1 MTAPSRA
8 VIERGRVTDR
18 GRADALRRA
27 LRVFGLIVLPVG
39 VFWSAIGFAVGA
51 TSVAAVGA
59 VAAVYAAWLL
69 IEARRSQDR
78 TESGLATRIAV
89 GTQLTAVCA
98 VIAEPVI
105 GVAIALGSIIPVI
118 LALPYVRRT
127 SLTRLMAISAV
138 VGIFALAAPDL
149 LPWGTRAGSSLA
161 LILPTSTVVIVYVL
175 FHVFLWNASTRLT
188 DTTTELRHVIE
199 MSHDLAATLD
209 PKDVGNRLARHI
221 AQVAHADDCVL
232 STWDRA
238 GDRVVTF
245 GSHPEE
251 TGPSLDPAYQLADFP
266 ATRTVLTSHEP
277 CVIDIEDPDAD
288 PAELEYLRSMGHRS
302 LVMLPLVVRGESIG
316 IVELSS
322 TRQKAFTDR
331 DVELAQLLVRE
342 AATTFDNARLYD
354 ELRQQASRDPLTGLA
369 NRSRLQD
376 RVDHALERIRGRSP
390 NHVAILFIDLD
401 HFKHLNDRFGHAKG
415 DRALQLIADRIR
427 AIIRPGDTAGRLGG
441 DEFAV
446 LLEDVDGGE
455 IVAAVCQRLLDGLSL
470 PIELG
475 DVSPIVGAS
484 IGYALSGPDSTNSED
499 LLRNADIAMYAAKAA
514 GRGQVVAF
522 RRDLLDTASARSEL
536 AALLRGAES
545 REELQLHYQPV
556 VRLDDGSPVGLEAL
570 VRWQPT
576 GHLLHLPA
584 EFLELAEE
592 TGEILPIG
600 RWVIGEGCRRVR
612 AWQMRFDLPD
622 LRLYVNLSARQFRD
636 PGLVP
641 MIVSALARTGMSAA
655 NLTLEITEGTLLTP
669 GFETIQRI
677 GELRALGLR
686 LAIDDFGTGYSSLGY
701 LHAFQIDELKI
712 DRSFV
717 PGSEGVGDAHVLS
730 QAIVELGRALRLDMI
745 AEGIETAD
753 QAAWF
758 SKLGIAL
765 GQGYHFSRPM
775 PAADVEPYLRR
786 QVASTAGSP
795 PAADSLGGAR
805 RRAASP
811 RLGGAGITDVRGVR
825 KAAG

>member
-1 MTAPSRA
+1 L
-8 VIERGRVTDR
+8 TDR
-18 GRADALRRA
+18 GKAEALRRA
-27 LRVFGLIVLPVG
+27 LRLFGLIVLPVG
-39 VFWSAIGFAVGA
+39 VFWAPIGFALGT
-51 TSVAAVGA
+51 TSLGAVG
-59 VAAVYAAWLL
+59 VIAAAFALWLL
-69 IEARRSQDR
+69 IEARDSQGR
-78 TESGLATRIAV
+78 TESELATRIAV
-89 GTQLTAVCA
+89 GTQVTAVCA

-105 GVAIALGSIIPVI
+105 GVAIAVGSLIPVI

-127 SLTRLMAISAV
+127 SLSRLMVISAG
-138 VGIFALAAPDL
+138 VGIFALAAPDI
-149 LPWGTRAGSSLA
+149 LPWGTLAGSSIA
-161 LILPTSTVVIVYVL
+161 VILPTTTVVMVYVL
-175 FHVFLWNASTRLT
+175 FLLFLWNASSRLT
-188 DTTTELRHVIE
+188 DTTSELRHVIE

-221 AQVAHADDCVL
+221 AQVAHADVCVL
-232 STWDRA
+232 STWDHA

-245 GSHPEE
+245 GSHPVE
-251 TGPSLDPAYQLADFP
+251 GGRSLEPAYDLGAFP
-266 ATRTVLTSHEP
+266 ATRTVLTSHLP
-277 CVIDIEDPDAD
+277 CIVDVEEPDAD
-288 PAELEYLRSMGHRS
+288 AAEVEYLRSIGHRS
-302 LVMLPLVVRGESIG
+302 LVMLPLIVRGESIG
-316 IVELSS
+316 IVELTSARS
-322 TRQKAFTDR
+322 KAFTDR
-331 DVELAQLLVRE
+331 DVELAELLVRE

-354 ELRQQASRDPLTGLA
+354 ELRQQAYRDPLTGLA

-376 RVDHALERIRGRSP
+376 RVDHALDRIRGRSP
-390 NHVAILFIDLD
+390 NHAAILFIDLD

-415 DRALQLIADRIR
+415 DRALQVIADRIR
-427 AIIRPGDTAGRLGG
+427 TIIRPGDTAGRLGG

-446 LLEDVDGGE
+446 LLEDVEGGE
-455 IVAAVCQRLLDGLSL
+455 VVMAVCQRLLDGLVQ

-475 DVSPIVGAS
+475 DASPIVGAS
-484 IGYALSGPDSTNSED
+484 IGYALSGPDSSTSED

-522 RRDLLDTASARSEL
+522 RRDLLETASARSEL

-545 REELQLHYQPV
+545 REELQLHYQPIV
-556 VRLDDGSPVGLEAL
+556 NLDDGSPVGLEAL
-570 VRWQPT
+570 VRWQPD
-576 GHLLHLPA
+576 GHLLHLPS

-600 RWVIGEGCRRVR
+600 RWVIAEGCRRVR
-612 AWQMRFDLPD
+612 AWQTRFDLPT

-717 PGSEGVGDAHVLS
+717 PGSEVVGDAHVLS
-730 QAIVELGRALRLDMI
+730 QAIVELGRALRLDMV
-745 AEGIETAD
+745 AEGIETQD
-753 QAAWF
+753 QADWF
-758 SKLGIAL
+758 RALGIRL
-765 GQGYHFSRPM
+765 GQGFHFARPLA
-775 PAADVEPYLRR
+775 AADLERYLRR
-786 QVASTAGSP
+786 ES
-795 PAADSLGGAR
+795 AARARDGATGPDDGPLTG
-805 RRAASP
+805 SP
-811 RLGGAGITDVRGVR
+811 RLAGAGITDVLGVR
-825 KAAG
+825 KAAS